1 MSRQHTTFKKAA
13 ERIRESE
20 FVVPVFV
27 VFLVLWLMSIG
38 FAVEDYWTSF
48 WGYQALPTQVGFGWT
63 PYVVAALPSIG
74 QIAAGYIAL
83 ALGWDAKADRK
94 YTIISLVVWL
104 ILFFLDAFTDMVFRL
119 NGVAPDPSVTF
130 AALMQTLGI
139 FTIGSELAFVVGF
152 GMTIQLLPEA
162 IGQTMAIPARLNARL
177 NQLRE
182 SALSYRNNQGG
193 TY

>member
-27 VFLVLWLMSIG
+27 VFLVLWMMSIG

-48 WGYQALPTQVGFGWT
+48 WGYEALPTQTGFGWT
-63 PYVVAALPSIG
+63 PYVVAALPSVG

-83 ALGWDAKADRK
+83 ALGWDAKEDRK
-94 YTIISLVVWL
+94 YTVISLVVWF
-104 ILFFLDAFTDMVFRL
+104 ILFYIDAFTDMYFRL
-119 NGVAPDPSVTF
+119 NGVVRDPSTTF
-130 AALMQTLGI
+130 AAIMQTIGI

-152 GMTIQLLPEA
+152 GMTMQLLPEA
-162 IGQTMAIPARLNARL
+162 IGQTMSIPARMNARL
-177 NQLRE
+177 NQLRDAAN
-182 SALSYRNNQGG
+182 SFRNSGSSY
-193 TY
+193 